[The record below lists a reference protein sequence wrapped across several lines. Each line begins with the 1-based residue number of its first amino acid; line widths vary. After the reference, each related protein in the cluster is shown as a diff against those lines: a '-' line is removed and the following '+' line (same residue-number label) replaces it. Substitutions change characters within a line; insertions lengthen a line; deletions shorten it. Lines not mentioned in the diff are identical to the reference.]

1 MIFKVLD
8 VYVDPRVG
16 QQKPDIF
23 RCRWFARGT
32 SQMQNCPPRP
42 VPSIHIEIV
51 EVRLWLNRT
60 RFCPRSPPALTGT
73 RSRAGGG
80 GASPL
85 ELALERLLI
94 TLSKESME
102 RFHAR
107 LSESRH
113 GSDGG
118 PQVP

>member
-23 RCRWFARGT
+23 WCGWFAGRT
-32 SQMQNCPPRP
+32 SQMQNCSPQP
-42 VPSIHIEIV
+42 VPSVHVEIA
-51 EVRLWLNRT
+51 EVRLRLNRT
-60 RFCPRSPPALTGT
+60 RFCPRSPCALTGT

-102 RFHAR
+102 
-107 LSESRH
+107 
-113 GSDGG
+113 
-118 PQVP
+118 